1 MLLNNFR
8 PLVSFYSKSNFV
20 DVHGDNVAKEDFLT
34 GHSNSGV
41 LNSHSFKGSNLTY
54 DYTSTTGTNNYTKEI
69 EKYKWTGI
77 VANSSSSSNYSDGGV
92 PTFRNGMVLFVGTGD
107 TPVTANDYCLA
118 EAKELQ
124 VTGASCTHT
133 ENETTLVTRSFI
145 NNTSEDVTIKEVG
158 LYVFHDF
165 NGVTNSNY
173 YQYIV
178 MIGRIVLDTPVTM
191 AVGEGYTFTYI
202 IDMSNISF

>member
-20 DVHGDNVAKEDFLT
+20 NVHGDSVAKEDFIT
-34 GHSNSGV
+34 GHSNSNV
-41 LNSHSFKGSNLTY
+41 LNSHSFKGSNSTY
-54 DYTSTTGTNNYTKEI
+54 DYTTTTGTNTYTKEV
-69 EKYKWTGI
+69 EKYKWTNV
-77 VANSSSSSNYSDGGV
+77 VANSSMTTNLSDSYV
-92 PTFRNGMVLFVGTGD
+92 PSFRNGMVLFVGTGD
-107 TPVTANDYCLA
+107 TPVTADDYCLA

-165 NGVTNSNY
+165 NNVGSSSY
-173 YQYIV
+173 HQYIV
-178 MIGRIVLDTPVTM
+178 MIGRTVLDTPVTM

>member
-1 MLLNNFR
+1 MLVNNFR

-20 DVHGDNVAKEDFLT
+20 DVHGDIVAKEDFLT
-34 GHSNSGV
+34 GHSTSNV
-41 LNSHSFKGSNLTY
+41 INSHSFKGSNLTY
-54 DYTSTTGTNNYTKEI
+54 DYTTTTGTNTYTKEV
-69 EKYKWTGI
+69 EKYKWTNV
-77 VANSSSSSNYSDGGV
+77 VANSSMTSAYSDSTV
-92 PTFRNGMVLFVGTGD
+92 PSFRNGMVLFVGTGD

-118 EAKELQ
+118 ESKELQ

-145 NNTSEDVTIKEVG
+145 NNTADDVIIKEVG

-165 NGVTNSNY
+165 NGVTNANT

-178 MIGRIVLDTPVTM
+178 MVGRTVLDTPVTM
-191 AVGEGYTFTYI
+191 AVGDGYTFTYI